1 MMALIPLSE
10 AVVVFIMLRRN
21 LRKSFQIFPRRM
33 LRWLV
38 LLMTVKVESKL
49 LENDFLL
56 VKAKNESERMERL
69 NTLEMILACQ
79 AFY

>member
-1 MMALIPLSE
+1 MALIPLSE

>member
-1 MMALIPLSE
+1 MALIPLSE

-56 VKAKNESERMERL
+56 VKAKNEPERMERL